1 MKFGFNSKAQ
11 VGPEVY
17 DVQTEDRGA
26 SHPFIDTLV
35 LIRGRVVYR
44 HSTSYEDL
52 AASGALDQAILRAR
66 VEKQHREILE
76 ALRAGALS
84 LEKGTLEKGAPAK
97 QGSPTHADVARVGK
111 ERQEGIAVK
120 LLNAGSWLESG
131 RVSLDIE
138 VSSKED
144 GEPVTG
150 AKVEAFI
157 EGVAGAPKSF
167 FAQTDAAGRTSLQFP
182 FPNLS
187 EPSLAALVIRAQVT
201 EGRGELRYQLKPKRL
216 DRS

>member
-1 MKFGFNSKAQ
+1 MKFGFNSQAQ
-11 VGPEVY
+11 VGADVY

-76 ALRAGALS
+76 ALRGGVLS
-84 LEKGTLEKGAPAK
+84 LEKGAP
-97 QGSPTHADVARVGK
+97 GK
-111 ERQEGIAVK
+111 QEGIAVK

-131 RVSLDIE
+131 NVSLNIE
-138 VSSKED
+138 VSSKAA
-144 GEPVTG
+144 GRPVTG

-157 EGVAGAPKSF
+157 EGAAGAPESH
-167 FAQTDAAGRTSLQFP
+167 FAQTDAEGRTSLQFP
-182 FPNLS
+182 FPNLT
-187 EPSLAALVIRAQVT
+187 EPSLAALVIRAHVA
-201 EGRGELRYQLKPKRL
+201 EGLGELRYQLKPKRTNQ
-216 DRS
+216 

>member
-11 VGPEVY
+11 MGADVY

-26 SHPFIDTLV
+26 SHPFIDTMV

-66 VEKQHREILE
+66 VEKQHREILD
-76 ALRAGALS
+76 ALRAGVLS
-84 LEKGTLEKGAPAK
+84 LDKGTP
-97 QGSPTHADVARVGK
+97 GK
-111 ERQEGIAVK
+111 PEGIAVK

-131 RVSLDIE
+131 KVSLNIE
-138 VSSKED
+138 VFSK
-144 GEPVTG
+144 GGGRPVTG

-157 EGVAGAPKSF
+157 EGGAGAPESH
-167 FAQTDAAGRTSLQFP
+167 FAQTDAEGRTSLHFP
-182 FPNLS
+182 FPTLT
-187 EPSLAALVIRAQVT
+187 EPSPAALVIRAH
-201 EGRGELRYQLKPKRL
+201 GADGLGELRYQLKPKRPT
-216 DRS
+216 RS

>member
-11 VGPEVY
+11 VGPDVY

-35 LIRGRVVYR
+35 LVRGRVVYR

-52 AASGALDQAILRAR
+52 AATGALDQAILRAR

-76 ALRAGALS
+76 ALRTGVLP
-84 LEKGTLEKGAPAK
+84 LEKGAPAK
-97 QGSPTHADVARVGK
+97 
-111 ERQEGIAVK
+111 QEGIAVK

-131 RVSLDIE
+131 HVSLDIE
-138 VSSKED
+138 VCSK
-144 GEPVTG
+144 GGGQPVTG

-157 EGVAGAPKSF
+157 EGVAGSPESY

-182 FPNLS
+182 FPVLT
-187 EPSLAALVIRAQVT
+187 EPSLAALVIRAHVA
-201 EGRGELRYQLKPKRL
+201 EALGELRYQLKSKRL
-216 DRS
+216 NQS

>member
-11 VGPEVY
+11 VGADVY

-26 SHPFIDTLV
+26 AHPFIDTLV

-66 VEKQHREILE
+66 VEKQHRDILE

-84 LEKGTLEKGAPAK
+84 LEKSSSDRPGP
-97 QGSPTHADVARVGK
+97 SP
-111 ERQEGIAVK
+111 QSGIDIK
-120 LLNAGSWLESG
+120 LLNAASWLDSG

-138 VSSKED
+138 VSSK
-144 GEPVTG
+144 GGGRPVTG
-150 AKVEAFI
+150 AQVEAFI
-157 EGVAGAPKSF
+157 EAGAGASESHF
-167 FAQTDAAGRTSLQFP
+167 GQTDADGRTSLKFP
-182 FPNLS
+182 FPDLT
-187 EPSLAALVIRAQVT
+187 EPSLAALVIRASAD
-201 EGRGELRYQLKPKRL
+201 ENLGELRYQLKPKRPAQ
-216 DRS
+216 S

>member
-11 VGPEVY
+11 VGADVY

-26 SHPFIDTLV
+26 THPFIDTLV

-76 ALRAGALS
+76 ALRGGALS
-84 LEKGTLEKGAPAK
+84 LEKGGPVKAAPDK
-97 QGSPTHADVARVGK
+97 K
-111 ERQEGIAVK
+111 EGIAVK

-138 VSSKED
+138 VSSKGD

-157 EGVAGAPKSF
+157 EGASGAPKSF
-167 FAQTDAAGRTSLQFP
+167 FAQTDADGRTSLQFP
-182 FPNLS
+182 FPNLN
-187 EPSLAALVIRAQVT
+187 EPSLGALVIRAQIA
-201 EGRGELRYQLKPKRL
+201 EGRGELRYQLKPKGS